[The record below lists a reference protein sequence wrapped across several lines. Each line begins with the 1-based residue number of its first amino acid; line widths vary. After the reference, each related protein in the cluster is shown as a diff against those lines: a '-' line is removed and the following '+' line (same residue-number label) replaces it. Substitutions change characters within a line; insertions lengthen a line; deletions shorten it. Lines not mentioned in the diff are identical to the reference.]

1 MRATL
6 RWAHSDLRTHRGE
19 ALFLVL
25 ATAGIVVSLLL
36 ATALFGYATN
46 PWQRIFTQERGA
58 HVWIHTDR
66 SAQVGKLAGLDG
78 VESVA
83 GPYPTAV
90 ATLASRGTRASVELR
105 ATPPERP
112 SVGRPLLTA
121 GHWLKA
127 GSPDGVVLESRLARA
142 LLAEPGD
149 TLTLPGTARTVT
161 VVGVADSA
169 EPRYRANEQPGLV
182 WALPSAVPHPT
193 GQVIGLRLTDPEDTD
208 YAVQRAVTVLG
219 AGAIGEVSTWQQ
231 ARAEAQGDN
240 RLLGQVLGLFGL
252 GALVAAGLA
261 VHGAIATRIRGHLRD
276 ISVLKAIGFT
286 PAQVV
291 RVFLFQHIA
300 YAVLGAAAA
309 ATLTEALGS
318 HFPSR
323 LGDALGVWQGLPG
336 HTPTLFAVP
345 AGAVLFIGAT
355 TALAAWRAGR
365 VPPVPVARPAG
376 AGGGGLGLARRAL
389 GLEAAPQLP
398 DRALRTPGPPPDERS
413 TAPASTTPRPAA
425 AGGSGLLDPT
435 RRTPRPGA
443 RLPDPTDHP
452 RSDPTRGAPTP
463 RPLAAAAKELLEA
476 AKQRLSLRARPS
488 AQAQPPLP
496 DPAEGTSSTRPAAP
510 ATGQP
515 DDAIIHTT
523 GPHPT
528 TPLPATAGSRGLLEA
543 AKQLLRLTARPTT
556 PATGQSDAP
565 AVAKQRLTARP
576 SATAE
581 HPSPGRREGTSRT
594 RPAVSTGGLAY
605 DSAHYSTGLAPT
617 APSGGHLSG
626 MARRALGLG
635 VPPALVLGWHTASFR
650 RMRSLATVARLALP
664 LLLIVVAMSAWTTI
678 DRFHSRPEQIGL
690 PAALTVHADA
700 GLGNRAARALLRRDP
715 QVADVYPGV
724 EVAALVPGQ
733 TATIAL
739 RGLGTSQNP
748 YPYTLAEGRAARGS
762 DEAVAGQGLLDL
774 LNVRVG
780 DWVRMTVG
788 DQPQILHIVGRS
800 IEPENAGRVIS
811 TSLDTL
817 HENDPRL
824 TPTLYQ
830 LRLRPGADPHT
841 VAGRLAAAGH
851 GRLDLHAVTNP
862 ADGLS
867 PLRSVVIGLIAV
879 LALIGLVELLTAI
892 GGTVREGER
901 DLLALKAIGLSPR
914 QITAITV
921 TATGCTA
928 LAAVLAGTALGTP
941 LAHWLINSQGRS
953 SGIGA
958 GIAQSPSPVLL
969 LLLGA
974 AAVLGA
980 AALAALPAARAARRR
995 LADTLSA
1002 VA

>member
-25 ATAGIVVSLLL
+25 ATAGIVASLLL

-58 HVWIHTDR
+58 QDVWIHTSV
-66 SAQVGKLAGLDG
+66 SAPVGKLADLDG
-78 VESVA
+78 VDSVA
-83 GPYPTAV
+83 GPYATMST
-90 ATLASRGTRASVELR
+90 TLASRGTRASVELR
-105 ATPPERP
+105 ATPERSP
-112 SVGRPLLTA
+112 DGRPLLTS
-121 GHWLKA
+121 GHWLDTA
-127 GSPDGVVLESRLARA
+127 TPDGVVLETRLARA

-149 TLTLPGTARTVT
+149 TLTLPGTARSVT

-169 EPRYRANEQPGLV
+169 EPRYRAGEQPGLV
-182 WALPSAVPHPT
+182 WALPSAVSRAN
-193 GQVIGLRLTDPEDTD
+193 GQVIGLRLTDPDDTG

-286 PAQVV
+286 PGQVV

-300 YAVLGAAAA
+300 YAVLGAVGAAA
-309 ATLTEALGS
+309 LTQALGS
-318 HFPSR
+318 RLPGR

-336 HTPTLFAVP
+336 HTVALFAIPV
-345 AGAVLFIGAT
+345 GAVLFIGAT
-355 TALAAWRAGR
+355 TGLAAWRAGQ
-365 VPPVPVARPAG
+365 VPPVPVTRPAT
-376 AGGGGLGLARRAL
+376 AGGDGLPGVARRAL
-389 GLEAAPQLP
+389 GSLLAGPDGAGRRGLP
-398 DRALRTPGPPPDERS
+398 D
-413 TAPASTTPRPAA
+413 TPRGRPAVAGAGRRAGSALQA
-425 AGGSGLLDPT
+425 AGRRRDAADGARKPRTAVQASASPT
-435 RRTPRPGA
+435 AVAVAEADRPPTVTR
-443 RLPDPTDHP
+443 RLPDPRPHATDEDRIP
-452 RSDPTRGAPTP
+452 RTAE
-463 RPLAAAAKELLEA
+463 RPPDTGPAAAAGRGPVGIVRRA
-476 AKQRLSLRARPS
+476 AGGRSARAADQVPS
-488 AQAQPPLP
+488 AAARRAP
-496 DPAEGTSSTRPAAP
+496 GSSAGR
-510 ATGQP
+510 
-515 DDAIIHTT
+515 
-523 GPHPT
+523 
-528 TPLPATAGSRGLLEA
+528 LPA
-543 AKQLLRLTARPTT
+543 
-556 PATGQSDAP
+556 
-565 AVAKQRLTARP
+565 
-576 SATAE
+576 
-581 HPSPGRREGTSRT
+581 
-594 RPAVSTGGLAY
+594 
-605 DSAHYSTGLAPT
+605 
-617 APSGGHLSG
+617 

-635 VPPALVLGWHTASFR
+635 VPPALVLGWHTTYVR
-650 RMRSLATVARLALP
+650 RLRSLATVARLALP

-678 DRFHSRPEQIGL
+678 DRFHASPERIGL
-690 PAALTVHADA
+690 PAALSAHPDT
-700 GLGNRAARALLRRDP
+700 GLGDRATRALLERDP
-715 QVADVYPGV
+715 QVAAAYPGV

-739 RGLGTSQNP
+739 RGLGTGRDP
-748 YPYTLAEGRAARGS
+748 YPYTLAQGRPARGS

-774 LNVRVG
+774 LDVRVG

-817 HENDPRL
+817 RENDPHL
-824 TPTLYQ
+824 SPTLYQ
-830 LRLRPGADPHT
+830 VRLRPGADPHE
-841 VAGRLAAAGH
+841 VAARLTAAGH
-851 GRLDLHAVTNP
+851 GHLDVHAVTNP

-867 PLRSVVIGLIAV
+867 PLRSVVVGLIVV
-879 LALIGLVELLTAI
+879 LALIGLIELLTAI

-914 QITAITV
+914 QITGITV

-928 LAAVLAGTALGTP
+928 LAAVLVGTALGTP
-941 LAHWLINSQGRS
+941 LARWLIDAQGRS

-969 LLLGA
+969 VLFGL

-980 AALAALPAARAARRR
+980 TALAALPAARAARRR

-1002 VA
+1002 AT

>member
-83 GPYPTAV
+83 GPYPTAI

-105 ATPPERP
+105 ATPERP
-112 SVGRPLLTA
+112 TVGRPLLTT
-121 GHWLKA
+121 GHWLDPA
-127 GSPDGVVLESRLARA
+127 TPDGVVLESRLARA

-149 TLTLPGTARTVT
+149 TLTLPGTARAVT
-161 VVGVADSA
+161 VLGVADSA

-300 YAVLGAAAA
+300 YAVLGATAA
-309 ATLTEALGS
+309 ATLTQALGS
-318 HFPSR
+318 HFPGR

-365 VPPVPVARPAG
+365 VPPVPLARPAG
-376 AGGGGLGLARRAL
+376 ARGGGLGLARRAL
-389 GLEAAPQLP
+389 GLEPAAPPPGRRLP
-398 DRALRTPGPPPDERS
+398 EEARQSPGPRS
-413 TAPASTTPRPAA
+413 EAPADATPPSPTLDSAAPRPATAGDTGLLETARRVLGPRPTAAAEHPSAGSARGASSPRPAA
-425 AGGSGLLDPT
+425 SVARQPGGPT
-435 RRTPRPGA
+435 RRT
-443 RLPDPTDHP
+443 T
-452 RSDPTRGAPTP
+452 
-463 RPLAAAAKELLEA
+463 
-476 AKQRLSLRARPS
+476 SLRR
-488 AQAQPPLP
+488 
-496 DPAEGTSSTRPAAP
+496 
-510 ATGQP
+510 
-515 DDAIIHTT
+515 
-523 GPHPT
+523 
-528 TPLPATAGSRGLLEA
+528 
-543 AKQLLRLTARPTT
+543 
-556 PATGQSDAP
+556 
-565 AVAKQRLTARP
+565 
-576 SATAE
+576 
-581 HPSPGRREGTSRT
+581 
-594 RPAVSTGGLAY
+594 
-605 DSAHYSTGLAPT
+605 T
-617 APSGGHLSG
+617 APSGGHLSAL
-626 MARRALGLG
+626 ARRALGLG
-635 VPPALVLGWHTASFR
+635 VPPALVLGWHTAFVR
-650 RMRSLATVARLALP
+650 RLRSLATVARLALP

-700 GLGNRAARALLRRDP
+700 GLSDRDARALLRRDP
-715 QVADVYPGV
+715 RVAAAYPGV

-739 RGLGTSQNP
+739 RGLGTSRNP
-748 YPYTLAEGRAARGS
+748 YPYTLAEGRPAHGS

-774 LNVRVG
+774 LDVRVG

-817 HENDPRL
+817 RENDPRL

-830 LRLRPGADPHT
+830 LRLRPGADPHA

-851 GRLDLHAVTNP
+851 GRLDVHAVANP

-867 PLRSVVIGLIAV
+867 PLRSVVVGLIAV

-969 LLLGA
+969 VLFGA

-980 AALAALPAARAARRR
+980 AALAALPAARAAGRR

>member
-36 ATALFGYATN
+36 AAALFGYATN

-58 HVWIHTDR
+58 HVWIHTGK
-66 SAQVGKLAGLDG
+66 SAQVAKLADVSG

-83 GPYPTAV
+83 GPYPV
-90 ATLASRGTRASVELR
+90 ASTTLASRGTRASVELR
-105 ATPPERP
+105 ATPERP
-112 SVGRPLLTA
+112 SVSRPLLTS
-121 GHWLKA
+121 GHWLDPA
-127 GSPDGVVLESRLARA
+127 TPDGVVLESRLARA

-149 TLTLPGTARTVT
+149 TLTLPGKARTVT
-161 VVGVADSA
+161 VLGVADSA
-169 EPRYRANEQPGLV
+169 EPRYRPGEQPGLV

-193 GQVIGLRLTDPEDTD
+193 GKVIGLRLTDPDDTD

-300 YAVLGAAAA
+300 YAVLGAVTA
-309 ATLTEALGS
+309 ATLTQALGS
-318 HFPSR
+318 RFPGR
-323 LGDALGVWQGLPG
+323 LGEALGVWQGLPA
-336 HTPTLFAVP
+336 HTVALFAIPV
-345 AGAVLFIGAT
+345 AAILFIGAT
-355 TALAAWRAGR
+355 TGLAAWRAGR
-365 VPPVPVARPAG
+365 IPPVPVARPAS
-376 AGGGGLGLARRAL
+376 ARAGGLGAARRAWRLRPTAVSDHGAPASAGLTPSPRAAATGGRGLVGAARRAL
-389 GLEAAPQLP
+389 GLRPSASSGQQPPDPGRPATEPQTLGFAGRGGLLGAAR
-398 DRALRTPGPPPDERS
+398 RALRLQ
-413 TAPASTTPRPAA
+413 STTPSR
-425 AGGSGLLDPT
+425 
-435 RRTPRPGA
+435 
-443 RLPDPTDHP
+443 H
-452 RSDPTRGAPTP
+452 
-463 RPLAAAAKELLEA
+463 
-476 AKQRLSLRARPS
+476 
-488 AQAQPPLP
+488 QPP
-496 DPAEGTSSTRPAAP
+496 DPARPAPDHRPTVSPGGHPAAPAPHTPRLRPAAP
-510 ATGQP
+510 
-515 DDAIIHTT
+515 
-523 GPHPT
+523 
-528 TPLPATAGSRGLLEA
+528 
-543 AKQLLRLTARPTT
+543 
-556 PATGQSDAP
+556 
-565 AVAKQRLTARP
+565 
-576 SATAE
+576 
-581 HPSPGRREGTSRT
+581 
-594 RPAVSTGGLAY
+594 
-605 DSAHYSTGLAPT
+605 
-617 APSGGHLSG
+617 SGGQLSG

-635 VPPALVLGWHTASFR
+635 VPPALVLGWHTASVR
-650 RMRSLATVARLALP
+650 RLRSLATVARLALP

-678 DRFHSRPEQIGL
+678 DRFHSRPDQIGL
-690 PAALTVHADA
+690 PAALTVHADS
-700 GLGNRAARALLRRDP
+700 GLSDRAARALLERDP
-715 QVADVYPGV
+715 QVAAAYPGL

-739 RGLGTSQNP
+739 RGLGTGQNP
-748 YPYTLAEGRAARGS
+748 YPYALAEGRPARGS

-774 LNVRVG
+774 LDVHVG

-817 HENDPRL
+817 RENDPHL

-830 LRLRPGADPHT
+830 LRLSPGADPHK
-841 VAGRLAAAGH
+841 VAGQLAAAGH
-851 GRLDLHAVTNP
+851 GHLDVHAVTNP

-867 PLRSVVIGLIAV
+867 PLRGVVVGLIVV
-879 LALIGLVELLTAI
+879 LALIGLIELLTAI

-941 LAHWLINSQGRS
+941 LAHWLIDAQGRS
-953 SGIGA
+953 SGIGS
-958 GIAQSPSPVLL
+958 GIAQAPSPLL
-969 LLLGA
+969 LVLFCA

-980 AALAALPAARAARRR
+980 AGLAALPAARAARRR